1 MKKFISLTA
10 IAVLLTVSS
19 CRETDELLTIEET
32 PTTVANIEN
41 NIASTVSEST
51 TGGTSN
57 NTTTNDENPPKDK
70 IKW

>member
-10 IAVLLTVSS
+10 VAVLLTISS
-19 CRETDELLTIEET
+19 CREADELSTTEEP

-51 TGGTSN
+51 TEGTSN
-57 NTTTNDENPPKDK
+57 NATTNDENPPKDK

>member
-1 MKKFISLTA
+1 MKKFISFTA

-19 CRETDELLTIEET
+19 CREADELSTTEKP

-51 TGGTSN
+51 TEGTSN

>member
-19 CRETDELLTIEET
+19 CREADELSTTEET

-51 TGGTSN
+51 TEGTSN

>member
-1 MKKFISLTA
+1 MAKWIDEERYTKIKNLF
-10 IAVLLTVSS
+10 VSHYD
-19 CRETDELLTIEET
+19 TFYY
-32 PTTVANIEN
+32 IEN

-51 TGGTSN
+51 TEGTSN